1 MKRREILQTALAGG
15 AALAAPRVVSAQAAS
30 KTITFTPHADLAS
43 LDPVWTTAD
52 ITRNFSLAVYDT
64 LYGYDAKFNVQPQMV
79 EGAKIDNDGKL
90 WELTLRDGLAFHDGT
105 PVLARD
111 CVATIVRFAKRY
123 PFGQALM
130 ERTDELSAPSDKV
143 IRFRLKKPFALLPNA
158 LAEVYCAIMPERL
171 AKTDAMQQVSEAMG
185 SGPFKFVAS
194 ERIPGQR
201 VVFVKHDKYVPRKD
215 GVPSFNAGPKIV
227 YVDRVV
233 WNFIPDPATASA
245 ALTQGEID
253 WWENP
258 TIDLIP
264 QLRLSKDL
272 TLTVKDRT
280 GEIGCLRFNHLFP
293 PFNSAAVRRVVV
305 EAIDQKEVMEA
316 VAGAVPSLIKTDV
329 GIFVPGTPMASTV
342 GIEITHG
349 PKNYDKLKQDLAA
362 AGYQGEKIVVLAAST
377 IPTIWAEAQVA
388 SDTLKKIG
396 MNVDFQALEWGTVV
410 QRRASQEPVD
420 KGGWNIFYT
429 FLGGFGNI
437 SPAPDI
443 AIRSSGTVGN
453 WFGWPTDPKME
464 EFRSA
469 WFDAPDVASQRKIAE
484 QMQVEFWQS
493 PPYVPLG
500 MYDQPTAFHKY
511 LQDVRDG
518 WPQFYGVKKLT

>member
-1 MKRREILQTALAGG
+1 MKRRDVLKTALAG
-15 AALAAPRVVSAQAAS
+15 ATALAAPRIVHAENA
-30 KTITFTPHADLAS
+30 KTIVFTPHADLAS

-64 LYGYDAKFNVQPQMV
+64 LYAYDADFNVQPQMV
-79 EGAKIDNDGKL
+79 DGAKTENDGKQ

-105 PVLARD
+105 PVLAKD
-111 CVATIVRFAKRY
+111 CVATIQRFAKRY
-123 PFGQALM
+123 PFGEALM
-130 ERTDELSAPSDKV
+130 ARTDELSAPSDKV

-171 AKTDAMQQVSEAMG
+171 AKTDAMAQVTEAVG

-201 VVFVKHDKYVPRKD
+201 VVYVKNEKYVPRKD
-215 GVPSFNAGPKIV
+215 GKPSFNAGPKVV
-227 YVDRVV
+227 YIDRVL

-258 TIDLIP
+258 TIDLVP
-264 QLRLSKDL
+264 QLKRSKDL
-272 TLTVKDRT
+272 TVTVKDRT
-280 GEIGCLRFNHLFP
+280 GEIGCLRFNHLYP
-293 PFNSAAVRRVVV
+293 PFDNPAIRRVIVA
-305 EAIDQKEVMEA
+305 AIDQKEVMEA
-316 VAGAVPSLIKTDV
+316 VSGAEPSLIKTEV

-342 GIEITHG
+342 GVEVTRG
-349 PKNYDKLKQDLAA
+349 PKNYDKLKQDLIA
-362 AGYQGEKIVVLAAST
+362 AGYKGEKVVILAAST

-396 MNVDFQALEWGTVV
+396 MNTDLQSLEWGTVV
-410 QRRASQEPVD
+410 QRRASQETID

-437 SPAPDI
+437 SPAPNI
-443 AIRSSGTVGN
+443 AIKSGGAKGG
-453 WFGWPTDPKME
+453 WFGWPTDAKME
-464 EFRSA
+464 ELRAA
-469 WFDAPDVASQRKIAE
+469 WFDAAGVAEQKKICE
-484 QMQVEFWQS
+484 QMQAAFWQS

-500 MYDQPTAFHKY
+500 MYDQPTAFHNY

-518 WPQFYGVKKLT
+518 WPQFYGVKKNA